1 MKERESIIQQFSTFI
16 SLINDNKNF
25 NFIWKIDIHLER
37 NISLLVQSEP
47 DANEE
52 YWARHFLK
60 IIRELSKQELF
71 EKKENLYVSIA
82 IAIMVR
88 T

>member
-1 MKERESIIQQFSTFI
+1 MKKRESIIQQFSTFI

-25 NFIWKIDIHLER
+25 NFIWKTEIYLER

-47 DANEE
+47 DAKKE

-60 IIRELSKQELF
+60 IIRG
-71 EKKENLYVSIA
+71 SIP
-82 IAIMVR
+82 IVQK
-88 T
+88 